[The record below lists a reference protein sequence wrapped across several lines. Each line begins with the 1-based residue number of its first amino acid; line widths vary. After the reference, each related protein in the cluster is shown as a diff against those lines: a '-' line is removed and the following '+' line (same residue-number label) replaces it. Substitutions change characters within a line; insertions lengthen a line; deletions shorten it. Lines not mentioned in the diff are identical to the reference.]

1 MRETWKDRIGSQEGW
16 GAEELRD
23 RLGRWEKY
31 SFLKNKEILILGGS
45 YKTSAKKGS

>member
-1 MRETWKDRIGSQEGW
+1 MWKDRIGSQKGW

-31 SFLKNKEILILGGS
+31 SSLKEILILGGS
-45 YKTSAKKGS
+45 YKASAKKGS